1 MLFILEFITYY
12 ACSLFAGAALY
23 VSLVEHPARMQCDT
37 RTAATQWAPSY
48 RRATGLQAPLA
59 LVTLVSGFLAWLF
72 GAPFVWFVAALL
84 VGAAIPYTL
93 LVILP
98 TNHRL
103 QEPARDLGSPE
114 TRALLER
121 WGQLHSVRT
130 VLSLAALILLT
141 GVLVAQ

>member
-48 RRATGLQAPLA
+48 RRGTGMQAPLA
-59 LVTLVSGFLAWLF
+59 FVALVAGFLAWLF

-103 QEPARDLGSPE
+103 QEPGRDLDSPE

-121 WGQLHSVRT
+121 WGQLHAVRT